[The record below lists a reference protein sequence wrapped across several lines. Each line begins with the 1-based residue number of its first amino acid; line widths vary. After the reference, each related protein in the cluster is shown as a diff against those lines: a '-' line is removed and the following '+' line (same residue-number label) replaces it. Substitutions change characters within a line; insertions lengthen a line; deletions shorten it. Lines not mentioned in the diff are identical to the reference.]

1 MVESPDQQSLAHSV
15 SHKFEERENQIPTV
29 QGKPAVSQPGVT
41 PGENTTPSTPEIS
54 ADQQPASDRPRQSNS
69 ISRSANLQSSSG
81 QQYASPPSASQQL
94 GRLEVSPSGISPEPM
109 PGNGRTQP
117 QTGDI
122 SSESTLTDGILQL
135 QRENISSGSA
145 LGVQVS
151 QPQPEDI
158 SLTPGES
165 ARPGDEAK
173 NNHEEMVEPPPAI
186 APREKASTSSE
197 QGQPLN
203 PGITLQRP
211 GSAMTGQ
218 VPAIP
223 GTPSRTSPGRQPA
236 ISSESGFQD
245 ASPQMSVQSAEQLDE
260 SASVQLAPGVEQS
273 GPSRGLGNVPL
284 SRLRQSAGQISAQG
298 PSLPSRPGQQ
308 WTDTGENPQSSVPEL
323 PNSPEA
329 LVPWEAVAA
338 ISGQTTES
346 LEEKA
351 VNAVNK
357 ERATGSPSIP
367 PQDTNN
373 PMPSSQRS
381 NVQPRVIQRQA
392 APAGSS
398 PGPQNAGQA
407 GTPASHPQPGRPG
420 LSQPQGMTER
430 PAFAVLNAQD
440 EGESTFQSVPSAR
453 FRSNPTLRPGSG
465 QTQGSEQA
473 LSDHEPEHFA
483 SSSHSVPQSSAVG
496 SGDYSHSSHSNEGIT
511 ARRAFNQEQP
521 VTPPEPGAASP
532 LEKRD
537 SQQHVA
543 QSQPDPLNSLSDSLP
558 SQEGENKSLPPYK
571 RGRLGLGD
579 NSSGPGQMLEAVS
592 STPEVSQE
600 GVRGGRPGERFGN
613 PGSPSLS
620 QAVPQPHSHRALSS
634 KNLPIAMDKPIQR
647 QTAAPAAAPAAPAGG
662 GTGRAVPGPA
672 LWFLQGGPAPP
683 GCSLASRGIW

>member
-1 MVESPDQQSLAHSV
+1 MIPLNGQRNSQRPQSLQAFDQESLPAPADFDVSALDEAPVDNLPALGPAPSTQLLPSDHPFPQPQSEGAPLERDAANEPTASIGQPLHPSEAVSTHPASRDTQALPSREGAPGVFPSHQDTQAASSGESQPEITAASLAGRQPFPGPENVGQRQAASPEITRQPNRPGNLPDAFPEPLAPVVESPDQQRLAHSV
-15 SHKFEERENQIPTV
+15 SDKFEERENQIPTV

-41 PGENTTPSTPEIS
+41 PGENTTPSTPEVS
-54 ADQQPASDRPRQSNS
+54 AGQQQASDRPRQSNS
-69 ISRSANLQSSSG
+69 ISRSANLQSPSG
-81 QQYASPPSASQQL
+81 QQYASPPSASQQP
-94 GRLEVSPSGISPEPM
+94 GRLEVSPSGISPELVT
-109 PGNGRTQP
+109 GNGRTQP
-117 QTGDI
+117 QTADI

-186 APREKASTSSE
+186 GPREKASTSSE

-273 GPSRGLGNVPL
+273 GPSRGLGNVAL

-308 WTDTGENPQSSVPEL
+308 WTDTGENPQSSGPEL
-323 PNSPEA
+323 PNSLEA
-329 LVPWEAVAA
+329 LVPREAVAA
-338 ISGQTTES
+338 ISADPTKP

-373 PMPSSQRS
+373 PMPAGQRS
-381 NVQPRVIQRQA
+381 NVQPGVIQRQV

-398 PGPQNAGQA
+398 PTGEAG
-407 GTPASHPQPGRPG
+407 
-420 LSQPQGMTER
+420 
-430 PAFAVLNAQD
+430 AFA
-440 EGESTFQSVPSAR
+440 T
-453 FRSNPTLRPGSG
+453 
-465 QTQGSEQA
+465 
-473 LSDHEPEHFA
+473 
-483 SSSHSVPQSSAVG
+483 
-496 SGDYSHSSHSNEGIT
+496 
-511 ARRAFNQEQP
+511 
-521 VTPPEPGAASP
+521 
-532 LEKRD
+532 
-537 SQQHVA
+537 
-543 QSQPDPLNSLSDSLP
+543 
-558 SQEGENKSLPPYK
+558 
-571 RGRLGLGD
+571 
-579 NSSGPGQMLEAVS
+579 
-592 STPEVSQE
+592 
-600 GVRGGRPGERFGN
+600 
-613 PGSPSLS
+613 
-620 QAVPQPHSHRALSS
+620 
-634 KNLPIAMDKPIQR
+634 
-647 QTAAPAAAPAAPAGG
+647 
-662 GTGRAVPGPA
+662 
-672 LWFLQGGPAPP
+672 
-683 GCSLASRGIW
+683 SRHD